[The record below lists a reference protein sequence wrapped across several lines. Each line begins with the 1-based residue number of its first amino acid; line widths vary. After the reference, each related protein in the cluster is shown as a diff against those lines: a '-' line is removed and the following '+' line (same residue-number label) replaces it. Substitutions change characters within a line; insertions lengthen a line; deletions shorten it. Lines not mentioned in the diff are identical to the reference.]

1 MKITKSKLAEIVK
14 EIVQEEKAE
23 YEKFFRAM
31 LKKHGV
37 SSPAELSDEE
47 KKKFFNQVDAEYKA
61 KHEGNAFGAAVTAAK
76 EKGED
81 EFEVG
86 GKTYKVESVVNEDA
100 NMNKKVKQLLDKNL
114 KELTKG
120 KPNHQF
126 AVMHILMGALSDANF
141 HSEAKQ
147 VAKLFPKAKYE
158 GDPMAAKDVEEYYHY
173 ELGPDVANI
182 CKWDGKD
189 IVDAIGFYVSMTI
202 GRPVGEKVEKLVE
215 SVNEAYDFKPNKNMN
230 NLMKGRKIK
239 NVVYSDKLGFAIIL
253 DNGKFVLI
261 RGHRATPGSE
271 KELELESVNES
282 AGCGCGCGCGSV
294 NEGFYKS
301 IMSNGGRNLFFAM
314 VNDKTDEVKTIDA
327 KTWLSS
333 SLMDNAS
340 KHSKERVV
348 KAILRNQKQF
358 NKKVEFN
365 MWAKKNRPNFKETME
380 YFFKNGFINN
390 ITNKGIKVYESKE
403 EAVFEGR
410 AFVAAAK
417 KAKEEGKTEFEFNG
431 KKYPVTLKD

>member
-189 IVDAIGFYVSMTI
+189 IVMAMGFYISMTI
-202 GRPVGEKVEKLVE
+202 GRPLGQKVETLVE
-215 SVNEAYDFKPNKNMN
+215 SVNEARLGKVAMLKDVEAGRTSSVEGVKISKDLAFEMRMFLQRPMLSRSRTGIAIDNSQ
-230 NLMKGRKIK
+230 MKE
-239 NVVYSDKLGFAIIL
+239 AIPML
-253 DNGKFVLI
+253 
-261 RGHRATPGSE
+261 
-271 KELELESVNES
+271 
-282 AGCGCGCGCGSV
+282 
-294 NEGFYKS
+294 
-301 IMSNGGRNLFFAM
+301 
-314 VNDKTDEVKTIDA
+314 A
-327 KTWLSS
+327 KVGIHKRLSS
-333 SLMDNAS
+333 GV
-340 KHSKERVV
+340 KKEF
-348 KAILRNQKQF
+348 AELL
-358 NKKVEFN
+358 
-365 MWAKKNRPNFKETME
+365 
-380 YFFKNGFINN
+380 
-390 ITNKGIKVYESKE
+390 
-403 EAVFEGR
+403 
-410 AFVAAAK
+410 
-417 KAKEEGKTEFEFNG
+417 
-431 KKYPVTLKD
+431 KKYK

>member
-1 MKITKSKLAEIVK
+1 
-14 EIVQEEKAE
+14 
-23 YEKFFRAM
+23 
-31 LKKHGV
+31 
-37 SSPAELSDEE
+37 
-47 KKKFFNQVDAEYKA
+47 
-61 KHEGNAFGAAVTAAK
+61 
-76 EKGED
+76 
-81 EFEVG
+81 
-86 GKTYKVESVVNEDA
+86 
-100 NMNKKVKQLLDKNL
+100 MNKKVKQLLDKNL

-173 ELGPDVANI
+173 ELGPTVANI

-202 GRPVGEKVEKLVE
+202 GRPVGEKVEKLV
-215 SVNEAYDFKPNKNMN
+215 
-230 NLMKGRKIK
+230 
-239 NVVYSDKLGFAIIL
+239 
-253 DNGKFVLI
+253 
-261 RGHRATPGSE
+261 
-271 KELELESVNES
+271 ESVNES